1 MAEYRFVLQKYKRG
15 NKTTCPNCGKKR
27 CFVRYIDTEGKI
39 HFPDYVGRCD
49 HEHSCQYH
57 YKPSEYFRD
66 YPMSVENMDWKKHIT
81 TVVQQEQPTS
91 YIDNELMELTRSK
104 LDFD

>member
-49 HEHSCQYH
+49 MNTHA
-57 YKPSEYFRD
+57 
-66 YPMSVENMDWKKHIT
+66 NIIT
-81 TVVQQEQPTS
+81 SRLSISRIIRCLLKTW
-91 YIDNELMELTRSK
+91 IGKNI
-104 LDFD
+104 

>member
-1 MAEYRFVLQKYKRG
+1 MAEYRFVLQRYKRG

-39 HFPDYVGRCD
+39 NLPDNVGRCD

-57 YKPSEYFRD
+57 YKPSDYFKD
-66 YPMSVENMDWKKHIT
+66 NLMSIDSVDWKSHTAK
-81 TVVQQEQPTS
+81 VVQ
-91 YIDNELMELTRSK
+91 
-104 LDFD
+104 